1 MSKLNK
7 TVNELLKD
15 ENQFEITVKNAF
27 ISLDNNENKLLDF
40 NEVEGLLISFSKQN
54 NLPKPTKKET
64 QNAFNIIDTNKDGK
78 INFDEFKIFFKKYLL
93 TLK

>member
-27 ISLDNNENKLLDF
+27 MSLDNNENKLLDF

-93 TLK
+93 ALK

>member
-15 ENQFEITVKNAF
+15 ENQFEIIVKNAF
-27 ISLDNNENKLLDF
+27 MSLDNNENKLLDF

>member
-15 ENQFEITVKNAF
+15 ENQFEITLKNAF
-27 ISLDNNENKLLDF
+27 MSLDNNENKLLDF

>member
-7 TVNELLKD
+7 TVNDLLKD
-15 ENQFEITVKNAF
+15 ENHFEITAKNAF
-27 ISLDNNENKLLDF
+27 MSLDNNENKLLDF

>member
-1 MSKLNK
+1 M
-7 TVNELLKD
+7 
-15 ENQFEITVKNAF
+15 
-27 ISLDNNENKLLDF
+27 SLDNNENKLLDF

>member
-27 ISLDNNENKLLDF
+27 MSLDNNENKLLDF

-78 INFDEFKIFFKKYLL
+78 INLDEFKIFFKKYLL

>member
-27 ISLDNNENKLLDF
+27 MSLDNNENKLLDF
-40 NEVEGLLISFSKQN
+40 HEVEGLLISFSKQN

-78 INFDEFKIFFKKYLL
+78 INLDEFKIFFKKYLL

>member
-15 ENQFEITVKNAF
+15 ENQFEITLKNAF
-27 ISLDNNENKLLDF
+27 MSLDNNENKLLDF

-78 INFDEFKIFFKKYLL
+78 INLDEFKIFFKKYLL

>member
-27 ISLDNNENKLLDF
+27 MSLDNNENKLLDF